1 MGIKKKKISAL
12 PLAES
17 LVGLFTIGVDSL
29 NRSVK
34 VGLQFLK
41 TAADNANTATTA
53 ASQAANS
60 ANQAT
65 VSANNAA
72 TNANTKAGLANDKAT
87 EANEAAALAN
97 QKVTEANDTIIIM
110 QELAESLVGQYKLI
124 PTGIEL
130 EYPQIITF
138 RNTETMRI
146 TYTLLP
152 ANTGRNVLFLG
163 DDNAVTVTPDG
174 SFVVKKPGIS
184 RIFVIPTENTNIY
197 KTIEIM
203 VIEPALRKITSNS
216 LRFVGNGNLRL
227 T

>member
-1 MGIKKKKISAL
+1 MIRKIKISEL

-29 NRSVK
+29 NRSVR

-41 TAADNANTATTA
+41 TAADGANTAATA
-53 ASQAANS
+53 ASQAANGASQAATS
-60 ANQAT
+60 AN
-65 VSANNAA
+65 SAA
-72 TNANTKAGLANDKAT
+72 TNANTKAGLANSSAT
-87 EANEAAALAN
+87 AANEAAALAN
-97 QKVTEANDTIIIM
+97 QKATAAGDTIILM

-130 EYPQIITF
+130 KYPKMVTF
-138 RNTETMRI
+138 RNTCVMRI
-146 TYTLLP
+146 AYTLLP

-163 DDNAVTVTPDG
+163 DSNAVTVTPDG
-174 SFVVKKPGIS
+174 GFTVNKPGIG

-197 KTIEIM
+197 QTIEIT
-203 VIEPALRKITSNS
+203 VVEPALRKVKSTSLRLAGNGS
-216 LRFVGNGNLRL
+216 LRF